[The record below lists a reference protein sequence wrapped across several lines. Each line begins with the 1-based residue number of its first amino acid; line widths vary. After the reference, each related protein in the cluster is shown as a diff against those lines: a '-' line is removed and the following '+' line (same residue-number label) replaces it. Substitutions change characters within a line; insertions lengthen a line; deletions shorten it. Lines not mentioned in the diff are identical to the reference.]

1 MLDDIEKQIQE
12 EKTMTHTP
20 FTQAEFEAR
29 YNVLLDKRVPDGDDS
44 NKKVS
49 TFIARID
56 EQILAY
62 VDDNSPSFDSTDI
75 TAYQN
80 TQINKA
86 AMMQA
91 MYVLD
96 QGDFSFM
103 SGYDPST
110 NTKLSENEKTSLM
123 ICQQAKNLLN
133 GTVIDRG
140 L

>member
-1 MLDDIEKQIQE
+1 
-12 EKTMTHTP
+12 MTHIP

-29 YNVLLDKRVPDGDDS
+29 YNVLLDKRIPDGDDS

-49 TFIARID
+49 VFIARID

-62 VDDNSPSFDSTDI
+62 VDDNSPSFDSTNI
-75 TAYQN
+75 STYQN
-80 TQINKA
+80 AQINKA

-96 QGDFSFM
+96 QGDFSFF
-103 SGYDPST
+103 SGYDPANNS
-110 NTKLSENEKTSLM
+110 KLSEMDKSSLM
-123 ICQQAKNLLN
+123 ICQAAKNLLN

>member
-1 MLDDIEKQIQE
+1 MEDF
-12 EKTMTHTP
+12 TMTATA

-29 YNVLLDKRVPDGDDS
+29 YNVLLDKRVPDGDDA
-44 NKKVS
+44 NKKVP
-49 TFIARID
+49 TFIARVH

-75 TAYQN
+75 TTYQN

-96 QGDFSFM
+96 QGDFSFF
-103 SGYDPST
+103 SGYDPAN
-110 NTKLSENEKTSLM
+110 NTKLSEMDKSALM
-123 ICQQAKNLLN
+123 ICQAAKNLLN